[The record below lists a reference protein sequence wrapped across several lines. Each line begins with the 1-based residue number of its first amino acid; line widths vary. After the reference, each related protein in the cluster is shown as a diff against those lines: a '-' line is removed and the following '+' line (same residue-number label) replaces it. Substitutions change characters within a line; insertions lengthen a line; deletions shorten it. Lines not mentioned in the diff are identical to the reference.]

1 MTQGV
6 GDEVFMR
13 RALELAEQAA
23 GLTSP
28 NPLVGAVVVY
38 EGAVVGEGFHRGA
51 GEAHAEV
58 DALSAAGERA
68 RGATLFVTLEPC
80 AHWGRTPP
88 CAPQVAA
95 AGVRRVVAALT
106 DPNPQVAGRGLTIL
120 REAGVEVAVGLLAD
134 EAQRQN
140 RAFLTSMRLGRP
152 HVTLKIAMTLDGKIA
167 DREGASRWITGAAA
181 RAEAH
186 RLRSQSDA
194 ILVGIGTVL
203 LDDPELTVRL
213 GKPWPREPYRVVLD
227 AGARTPSD
235 ARVVRAGTHA
245 RTLVMVGHDAPTERT
260 GRLSSTGAVVV
271 RGPERDGHVDLKTV
285 LAELHK
291 REVRAL
297 LVEGGAEVHG
307 AFLEAGVADRIVV
320 FIAPLLLGGRAAPS
334 AIAGLGLPLK
344 GAQRLGPLTVRSVG
358 PDLLVEADVS
368 GPYV

>member
-1 MTQGV
+1 MRREV

-13 RALELAEQAA
+13 RALELAEQAS

-28 NPLVGAVVVY
+28 NPLVGAVVVR
-38 EGAVVGEGFHRGA
+38 EGEIVGEGYHRGA
-51 GEAHAEV
+51 GAAHAEV

-88 CAPQVAA
+88 CAPQVVAS
-95 AGVRRVVAALT
+95 GVRRVVAALS

-120 REAGVEVAVGLLAD
+120 RAAGVEIAVGLLAD

-140 RAFLTSMRLGRP
+140 RTFLTAMRRGRP

-186 RLRSQSDA
+186 RLRSRSDA

-213 GKPWPREPYRVVLD
+213 GRPWPREPYRVVLD
-227 AGARTPSD
+227 ASARTPVE
-235 ARVVRAGTHA
+235 ARVVRAGTPA
-245 RTLVMVGHDAPTERT
+245 RTLVMVGHDAPTERAA
-260 GRLSSTGAVVV
+260 RLAEAGAVVL
-271 RGPERDGHVDLKTV
+271 RGPERHGHVDLETV

-307 AFLEAGVADRIVV
+307 AFLEAGVVDRVVV

-334 AIAGLGLPLK
+334 PMAGLGLPLK
-344 GAQRLGPLTVRSVG
+344 EAQRLGPLAVRSVG
-358 PDLLVEADVS
+358 PDLLLEADVA
-368 GPYV
+368 GPQA

>member
-1 MTQGV
+1 
-6 GDEVFMR
+6 MR
-13 RALELAEQAA
+13 RALELAEQAS

-28 NPLVGAVVVY
+28 NPLVGAVVVR
-38 EGAVVGEGFHRGA
+38 EGEVVGEGYHRGA

-95 AGVRRVVAALT
+95 AGIRRVVAALT
-106 DPNPQVAGRGLTIL
+106 DPNPRVAGRGLTIL
-120 REAGVEVAVGLLAD
+120 REAGVEVVVGLLAD

-140 RAFLTSMRLGRP
+140 RAFLTAVRLGRP

-181 RAEAH
+181 RLEAH

-213 GKPWPREPYRVVLD
+213 GRSWPREPYRVVLD
-227 AGARTPSD
+227 VSARTPAE
-235 ARVVRAGTHA
+235 ARVVRAGTPA
-245 RTLVMVGHDAPTERT
+245 RTLVMVGHDAPPERIA
-260 GRLSSTGAVVV
+260 RLSAAGVVVV
-271 RGPERDGHVDLKTV
+271 RGPERHGHVDLETV

-307 AFLEAGVADRIVV
+307 ALLEAGVVDRVAV
-320 FIAPLLLGGRAAPS
+320 FLAPLLLGGRGALS
-334 AIAGLGLPLK
+334 AIGGLGLPLK
-344 GAQRLGPLTVRSVG
+344 SGQRLGPLTVRSLG
-358 PDLLVEADVS
+358 PDLLVEADVATAHA
-368 GPYV
+368 

>member
-1 MTQGV
+1 
-6 GDEVFMR
+6 
-13 RALELAEQAA
+13 
-23 GLTSP
+23 
-28 NPLVGAVVVY
+28 
-38 EGAVVGEGFHRGA
+38 
-51 GEAHAEV
+51 
-58 DALSAAGERA
+58 
-68 RGATLFVTLEPC
+68 
-80 AHWGRTPP
+80 
-88 CAPQVAA
+88 
-95 AGVRRVVAALT
+95 
-106 DPNPQVAGRGLTIL
+106 VAGRGLTIL

-203 LDDPELTVRL
+203 RDDPELTVRL
-213 GKPWPREPYRVVLD
+213 DKPWPREPYRVVLD

-235 ARVVRAGTHA
+235 ARLVRAGTHA
-245 RTLVMVGHDAPTERT
+245 RTLVMVGHDAPTERAA
-260 GRLSSTGAVVV
+260 RLAATGALVV

-320 FIAPLLLGGRAAPS
+320 FIAPLLLGGRSAPS

-344 GAQRLGPLTVRSVG
+344 GAQGLGPLTVRSVG
-358 PDLLVEADVS
+358 PDLLIEADVA
-368 GPYV
+368 GPHV